1 MLLLSLYT
9 VKIYAHI
16 IIFNETFFYRALFY
30 FHNIKFLLFYHI
42 KVLINNKKC
51 SIINNKYN
59 NIINNS
65 IINTIYNHFE
75 GKIFTIIIISNV

>member
-30 FHNIKFLLFYHI
+30 FYNIKFLLFYHI

-51 SIINNKYN
+51 

>member
-9 VKIYAHI
+9 IKIYAHI

-51 SIINNKYN
+51 